1 MWKGEEST
9 NRVVKRR
16 ISDTSSH
23 KPRDVRHIRHEDR
36 PDRVTDL
43 AHALVVVAARIC
55 RRTSNNQLRTEDRH
69 HTLELCIVNKSG
81 LRVKMVRHGLPE
93 ERCRRNTLLGTHVSM
108 RKAVVDSV
116 SKKSQVWKEKN
127 RYKLATM
134 RKVETHEA
142 VVRLEKGSVDR
153 EVGRASRKRLH
164 VDTPLCRVEME
175 RLQCTLL
182 AQQFVLICKLVPTV
196 VTRPR
201 IALAVL
207 VSEAGAQCVAH
218 SLRADVL

>member
-1 MWKGEEST
+1 MK
-9 NRVVKRR
+9 
-16 ISDTSSH
+16 
-23 KPRDVRHIRHEDR
+23 
-36 PDRVTDL
+36 
-43 AHALVVVAARIC
+43 
-55 RRTSNNQLRTEDRH
+55 
-69 HTLELCIVNKSG
+69 
-81 LRVKMVRHGLPE
+81 
-93 ERCRRNTLLGTHVSM
+93 
-108 RKAVVDSV
+108 
-116 SKKSQVWKEKN
+116 KN

-182 AQQFVLICKLVPTV
+182 AQQFVLICKLVPTI
-196 VTRPR
+196 VTCPR

-207 VSEAGAQCVAH
+207 VSEAGAQCVTH
-218 SLRADVL
+218 SL